1 MVSTSGIVKI
11 GLLFAA
17 LVAFGKLQGFELL
30 GSGIREVKNLRD
42 SVNKVSDERT
52 SNLSK
57 QSNNRS
63 VEDA

>member
-1 MVSTSGIVKI
+1 MVSSTAIVKI

-17 LVAFGKLQGFELL
+17 VVAFGRLQGFELL

-42 SVNKVSDERT
+42 SVTKVSDERT

-57 QSNNRS
+57 RSNNRR